1 MPEESGKVN
10 LSRNFPLTP
19 EVSVIPIK
27 WLRCSMSVRNL
38 GGYGDTLKG
47 SQIRVFAE
55 LPPSGSLLSAGA
67 APSGNRNT
75 VFTVF

>member
-1 MPEESGKVN
+1 
-10 LSRNFPLTP
+10 
-19 EVSVIPIK
+19 
-27 WLRCSMSVRNL
+27 MSVRNL